1 MPSPPTVGMLA
12 SQGPGLPVAT
22 ACIRM
27 RRHRPQELDLDWSPC
42 SSPQGARAGGDGEG
56 SGDHGPAGPGG
67 GGSAAPRGLQQ
78 AGEGEEHRDR
88 AAPHQVGPAVLA
100 LLRGGSAF
108 PQSLLPSNTLPPCSW
123 DRHCSPHLTQG
134 KPCVLTILL
143 AIPQHRDV
151 SSRKHVRECSL

>member
-108 PQSLLPSNTLPPCSW
+108 PQSLLPSNTLPPVFLGQALL
-123 DRHCSPHLTQG
+123 SPSHAGKALCPYNSTCDTATQG
-134 KPCVLTILL
+134 RVL
-143 AIPQHRDV
+143 
-151 SSRKHVRECSL
+151 